1 MRVIAEN
8 VRSQMYVDPKMES
21 TFELNNLRFCPE
33 MFRHIS
39 ATGDDCVWLC
49 PLAWTSISSSSSAR
63 RGKPKVAA
71 KSFIFSTGKVN
82 GSLMKCP
89 ADFIFSKSEKR
100 EINFSCIW
108 LIVLTNRSLCCM
120 SSTSSQAS
128 FRSGKW
134 VKSPFF
140 SCAVY
145 SPSFILKL
153 STQPN
158 RSSTCFP
165 SPWSCRFSLFR
176 WAVTSARKATF
187 VFHSL
192 SLKTGNRSP
201 SPMSL
206 RKWTISGS
214 TARKRCKTFPRLSHL
229 TSLCR
234 MRSVGTVQFVQQH
247 NKTAVH

>member
-1 MRVIAEN
+1 MAV
-8 VRSQMYVDPKMES
+8 SS
-21 TFELNNLRFCPE
+21 CLNI
-33 MFRHIS
+33 HQ
-39 ATGDDCVWLC
+39 
-49 PLAWTSISSSSSAR
+49 
-63 RGKPKVAA
+63 
-71 KSFIFSTGKVN
+71 FIF
-82 GSLMKCP
+82 KCAAGQTESYSQVLYFLQRESEWLP
-89 ADFIFSKSEKR
+89 DEMPCRYNFLKIRKTRDDF
-100 EINFSCIW
+100 FSCIW

-134 VKSPFF
+134 VKSPSF

-176 WAVTSARKATF
+176 RAVMAARKATF

-192 SLKTGNRSP
+192 SLKTGNRPP
-201 SPMSL
+201 SLSL

-234 MRSVGTVQFVQQH
+234 MRSP
-247 NKTAVH
+247 